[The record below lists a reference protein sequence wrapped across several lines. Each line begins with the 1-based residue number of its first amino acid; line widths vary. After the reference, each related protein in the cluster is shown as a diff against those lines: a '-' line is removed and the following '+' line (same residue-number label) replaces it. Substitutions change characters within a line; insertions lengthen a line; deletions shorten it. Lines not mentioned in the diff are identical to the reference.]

1 MDSPP
6 YDEEEEEPL
15 RKINNKLFQLEEK
28 IATVGALRNDLM
40 LEKDSIRAELI
51 KTEQEKMDLHN
62 EKAGLD
68 HSLIL
73 TEKSREKLEQDLMAI
88 HREKADLADS
98 LAQVSEAATSLKGQL
113 GIALITTLALP

>member
-1 MDSPP
+1 M
-6 YDEEEEEPL
+6 
-15 RKINNKLFQLEEK
+15 EEK
-28 IATVGALRNDLM
+28 FAALGAAKYDLA

-73 TEKSREKLEQDLMAI
+73 TEQSREKLEQDLMLL
-88 HREKADLADS
+88 HREKAELVDS
-98 LAQVSEAATSLKGQL
+98 LAQVYFV
-113 GIALITTLALP
+113 LIFNLIF

>member
-1 MDSPP
+1 M
-6 YDEEEEEPL
+6 
-15 RKINNKLFQLEEK
+15 EEK
-28 IATVGALRNDLM
+28 FSALGAAKYDLA

-73 TEKSREKLEQDLMAI
+73 TEQSREKLEQDLMLL
-88 HREKADLADS
+88 HREKAELIDS
-98 LAQVSEAATSLKGQL
+98 LAQVK
-113 GIALITTLALP
+113 ILILN

>member
-1 MDSPP
+1 M
-6 YDEEEEEPL
+6 
-15 RKINNKLFQLEEK
+15 EEK
-28 IATVGALRNDLM
+28 FAALGAAKYDLA

-73 TEKSREKLEQDLMAI
+73 TEQSREKLEQDLMML
-88 HREKADLADS
+88 HREKAELGDS
-98 LAQVSEAATSLKGQL
+98 LAQVINPQL
-113 GIALITTLALP
+113 FVS